1 VAAKTC
7 ILHPLLFDTRF
18 WDERLRAL
26 EDAPR
31 QLLVFPRG
39 ELALPGG
46 EASEIWLRAHDRLRL
61 RGLFG
66 RSAGVLPRPEL
77 SLTVVDDL
85 HGARLDW
92 DRIADGRPQVVV
104 ERQPGRRL
112 EDRVLD
118 LLRLAQAA
126 RDLAGLE
133 EVRLALRPSDRDRD
147 RDEVRIAERLL
158 ADRRL

>member
-1 VAAKTC
+1 
-7 ILHPLLFDTRF
+7 
-18 WDERLRAL
+18 
-26 EDAPR
+26 
-31 QLLVFPRG
+31 
-39 ELALPGG
+39 
-46 EASEIWLRAHDRLRL
+46 
-61 RGLFG
+61 
-66 RSAGVLPRPEL
+66 
-77 SLTVVDDL
+77 LTVVDDL